1 MGPEAFAAVTINPE
15 TGAKLSQKV
24 LEAYINVLKDGGM
37 SYLPM
42 ETDPYVSGV
51 LNMVNAEMKIIFS
64 IETEPE
70 ADDILI
76 NETPETRQALY
87 EDTMKFFETLYG
99 ENTDTTDASEE
110 GTEEALPEES
120 MEDIPYEEAVY

>member
-1 MGPEAFAAVTINPE
+1 
-15 TGAKLSQKV
+15 
-24 LEAYINVLKDGGM
+24 
-37 SYLPM
+37 M
-42 ETDPYVSGV
+42 ETDLYVSGE

-87 EDTMKFFETLYG
+87 EDTMKFFETLCG
-99 ENTDTTDASEE
+99 DTDTTDASEE
-110 GTEEALPEES
+110 GTEEALPEDS